1 MGNIFQIL
9 RNYFDTSYFSQLSP
23 KIFSH
28 IEDTIEDTIVID
40 SQIIPEA
47 DLPKGYPR
55 LLCTDQ
61 VLVIPSDTSLRVL
74 VTSNDVIHS

>member
-1 MGNIFQIL
+1 MAFADNTFKNIEEIV
-9 RNYFDTSYFSQLSP
+9 
-23 KIFSH
+23 
-28 IEDTIEDTIVID
+28 EDTITID
-40 SQIIPEA
+40 CQILPES

-61 VLVIPSDTSLRVL
+61 VLVLPTETYIRVL